1 MAYGKEWQVV
11 RDDGTVVTRSN
22 TWSPPG
28 SHPVGYGVKVVTK
41 DGELIRIEG
50 DDDNPITTGRVNAM
64 NLALREYT
72 YAPSRVI
79 YPMKRAVEDRGLDKW
94 ERISWDQALDEISEK
109 VRYFQNTYGP
119 ESIVCFGGTGREA
132 CIFYYALTFSVL
144 QSPNCCYTQSGWS
157 CYGPRCSIADYVLG
171 AGYPELDYA
180 GHLPG
185 SYHDPAYTLS
195 KWVVVWG
202 KEPLP
207 SNGDGFFGH
216 CLVDMMKL
224 GTKIISIDPRVTW
237 VGAHDG
243 NINLQVR
250 PQTDTAMA
258 LGIMNLMFQNE
269 EYDKEFAEKWIFG
282 LDDLKARAAEY
293 PVEKVA
299 EITTVPAE
307 DIIRV
312 AHIIGTERPIG
323 WAWGLAFDQNKNG
336 VQLSQAMILLAALS
350 GSIDRPGGLTLGP
363 PSALLGKWRM
373 NQRGAMEDSVWQLRI
388 GAAAWPGLSTG
399 MATTQPDETLNT
411 MESDEPYALKMGW
424 FNSSNFLAPTC
435 SAQPK
440 RWHKALKK
448 LECVVIQDLTQTPTS
463 MAIGDYFLPM
473 STWAEHDGI
482 VLTHY
487 GRNTVFMGPM
497 NRALEVGE
505 CKSDLEICL
514 MFGQRLNPT
523 WWPWYKPATETLD
536 IAALAQSEKPVAVT
550 SAAGRGKFDKE
561 ALDQA
566 VWDFESDQL
575 KELGFDWKSFQEL
588 GLYQPGAHGFE
599 YEKYEKGML
608 RFDGAPGFN
617 TITGQIEAYSILYES
632 WGEDPLPYY
641 EEPNFSQWSKPEFAG
656 QYPLITTSGSR
667 RYSSFHSEH
676 RHVPSLR
683 QIDPWPWVQIN
694 PETADAY
701 GITDG
706 DWCEVYNMFGEARFK
721 AEITEI
727 IKPGIL
733 NCAHGWWFP
742 EQDGEEPNL
751 FGVWKSNFNSL
762 VPHMNIGKLGFGAP
776 YKGVMCNV
784 RRVRSL
790 DAD

>member
-1 MAYGKEWQVV
+1 
-11 RDDGTVVTRSN
+11 
-22 TWSPPG
+22 
-28 SHPVGYGVKVVTK
+28 
-41 DGELIRIEG
+41 
-50 DDDNPITTGRVNAM
+50 M

-72 YAPSRVI
+72 YSPDRVI
-79 YPMKRAVEDRGLDKW
+79 YPMKRAYEDRGKMKW
-94 ERISWDQALDEISEK
+94 ERTTWDEAIDTICTK
-109 VRYFQNTYGP
+109 VRYYQDTYGP

-185 SYHDPAYTLS
+185 RFEDPAYTLS

-216 CLVDMMKL
+216 VLVDMMKL
-224 GTKIISIDPRVTW
+224 GTHLISIDPRITW
-237 VGAHDG
+237 PGSRNG
-243 NINLQVR
+243 NINVQLR

-258 LGIMNLMFQNE
+258 LGIMNLMFQND
-269 EYDKEFAEKWIFG
+269 EYDHDFADQWIYG
-282 LDDLKARAAEY
+282 MDELKARAAEY

-299 EITTVPAE
+299 EITTVDVKTIE
-307 DIIRV
+307 RV

-336 VQLSQAMILLAALS
+336 VQLSQAMIILAGLA
-350 GSIDRPGGLTLGP
+350 GSIDSPGGLTLGP

-373 NQRGAMEDSVWQLRI
+373 EQRGAMTDEVWSLRI
-388 GAAAWPGLSTG
+388 GAAEWPGLSTG

-411 MESDEPYALKMGW
+411 MESHKPYQLRMAW

-440 RWHKALKK
+440 RWHDALC
-448 LECVVIQDLTQTPTS
+448 ESIEFCVIQDLFLTPTA
-463 MAIGDYFLPM
+463 MAVGDYFLPM

-482 VLTHY
+482 CLTHY

-497 NRALEVGE
+497 NKALTVGE
-505 CKSDLEICL
+505 CKSDVEICL
-514 MFGQRLNPT
+514 IFGQRLNPT
-523 WWPWYKPATETLD
+523 WWPWYKPAGETLD
-536 IAALAQSEKPVAVT
+536 PSTLEHSEKPKAVT
-550 SAAGRGKFDKE
+550 TAEGRGKLDLE
-561 ALDQA
+561 ALDKA
-566 VWDFESDQL
+566 VDQFYSDQL
-575 KELGFDWKSFQEL
+575 KELGMTFEEFREE
-588 GLYQPGAHGFE
+588 GIYQPGAHGFE
-599 YEKYEKGML
+599 YKKYEKGML
-608 RFDGAPGFN
+608 RFDGQPGFN

-641 EEPNFSQWSKPEFAG
+641 EEPNYSQVSKPEFAG

-676 RHVPSLR
+676 RQVPSLR

-694 PETADAY
+694 PETAAEY
-701 GITDG
+701 GITEG
-706 DWCEVYNMFGEARFK
+706 DWVEVYNMFGEARFK
-721 AEITEI
+721 AELTYCM
-727 IKPGIL
+727 KPGII

-776 YKGVMCNV
+776 YKGVMCNM
-784 RRVRSL
+784 RRVRGL
-790 DAD
+790 NQD

>member
-1 MAYGKEWQVV
+1 MAYGKQWRTELE
-11 RDDGTVVTRSN
+11 DGTVVTRSN

-50 DDDNPITTGRVNAM
+50 DDDNPITKGRVNAM

-72 YAPSRVI
+72 YAPDRVI
-79 YPMKRAVEDRGLDKW
+79 YPMKRAVEDRGKDKW
-94 ERISWDQALDEISEK
+94 ERTTWDEAIDTICEK
-109 VRYFQNTYGP
+109 VKYYQDNYGG

-144 QSPNCCYTQSGWS
+144 QSCNCCYTQSGWS
-157 CYGPRCSIADYVLG
+157 CYGPRCSIADFVLG

-185 SYHDPAYTLS
+185 SYFDPAYTLS

-224 GTKIISIDPRVTW
+224 GTKIISVDPRITW

-250 PQTDTAMA
+250 PQTDTALCLA
-258 LGIMNLMFQNE
+258 LVNQLFQND
-269 EYDKEFAEKWIFG
+269 EYDHEFVENWIYGVDELKERVADYTLEYAE
-282 LDDLKARAAEY
+282 A
-293 PVEKVA
+293 V
-299 EITTVPAE
+299 TTVPAA
-307 DIIRV
+307 DIARV

-336 VQLSQAMILLAALS
+336 VQLSQAFIILAAMC

-373 NQRGAMEDSVWQLRI
+373 EQRGALTDELWAKRI
-388 GAAAWPGLSTG
+388 GAEQWPGLATG

-411 MESDEPYALKMGW
+411 METQQPYRLRMAW

-440 RWHKALKK
+440 RWHDAL
-448 LECVVIQDLTQTPTS
+448 LSSIEFCVVQDIMQTPTS
-463 MAIGDYFLPM
+463 MAVGDYFLPIA
-473 STWAEHDGI
+473 TWAEHDGI

-497 NRALEVGE
+497 NKALTVGE
-505 CKSDLEICL
+505 TMSDVEVCL
-514 MFGQRLNPT
+514 VFGARLNPE
-523 WWPWYKPATETLD
+523 WWPWYKDNGKLD
-536 IAALAQSEKPVAVT
+536 RDALAAAV
-550 SAAGRGKFDKE
+550 
-561 ALDQA
+561 DQ
-566 VWDFESDQL
+566 FYSDQT
-575 KELGFDWKSFQEL
+575 KELGFDFNEFREM

-599 YEKYEKGML
+599 YEKYAKGLL
-608 RFDGAPGFN
+608 RFDGTPGFN

-641 EEPNFSQWSKPEFAG
+641 EEPAWSPYQPALIENGTARRF
-656 QYPLITTSGSR
+656 PLITTSGSR

-676 RHVPSLR
+676 RHIPSLR

-694 PETADAY
+694 PETAKEYD
-701 GITDG
+701 ITAG
-706 DWCEVYNMFGEARFK
+706 DWVEVYNMFGEARFK
-721 AEITEI
+721 AEITPVM
-727 IKPGIL
+727 KPGII

-751 FGVWKSNFNSL
+751 FGVWKSNFNQL
-762 VPHMNIGKLGFGAP
+762 VPHMGIGKLGFGAP
-776 YKGVMCNV
+776 YKGVMCNM

-790 DAD
+790 EQD

>member
-1 MAYGKEWQVV
+1 MAYGKQWRTELE
-11 RDDGTVVTRSN
+11 DGTVVTRSN

-64 NLALREYT
+64 NLAMREYT
-72 YAPSRVI
+72 YAKDRVI
-79 YPMKRAVEDRGLDKW
+79 YPMKRAYEDRGKNKW
-94 ERISWDQALDEISEK
+94 ERISWAQALDEICDK
-109 VRYFQNTYGP
+109 VRYYQETYGP

-132 CIFYYALTFSVL
+132 CIYYYALTFSVL

-185 SYHDPAYTLS
+185 SYHDPRYTLS

-224 GTKIISIDPRVTW
+224 GTHLISVDPRITW
-237 VGAHDG
+237 VGSRNG

-250 PQTDTAMA
+250 PQTDTALA
-258 LGIMNLMFQNE
+258 LGIMNLMFEND
-269 EYDKEFAEKWIFG
+269 EYDHEFAETWIYG
-282 LDDLKARAAEY
+282 LDEMKERAAEY
-293 PVEKVA
+293 PVDKVA

-307 DIIRV
+307 DIKRA

-336 VQLSQAMILLAALS
+336 VQLSQAFIILAALA

-373 NQRGAMEDSVWQLRI
+373 EQRGAMTDEVWSKRI
-388 GAAAWPGLSTG
+388 GAEEWPGLSTG
-399 MATTQPDETLNT
+399 MSTTQPDETLNT
-411 MESDEPYALKMGW
+411 METHQPYQLRFAW

-440 RWHKALKK
+440 RWHDALC
-448 LECVVIQDLTQTPTS
+448 ESIECCVVQDIMQTPTS
-463 MAIGDYFLPM
+463 MAVGDYFLPI
-473 STWAEHDGI
+473 STWAEHNGI

-497 NRALEVGE
+497 NKALTVGE
-505 CKSDLEICL
+505 AKSDIEICL
-514 MFGQRLNPT
+514 MFGARLNPE
-523 WWPWYKPATETLD
+523 WWPWYKDT
-536 IAALAQSEKPVAVT
+536 
-550 SAAGRGKFDKE
+550 GKGNEPD
-561 ALDQA
+561 LDQLAEA
-566 VWDFESDQL
+566 VDKFFSDQL

-608 RFDGAPGFN
+608 RFDGEPGFN

-641 EEPNFSQWSKPEFAG
+641 YEPDWSPVRHAG
-656 QYPLITTSGSR
+656 TGIAEQYPLISTSGSR
-667 RYSSFHSEH
+667 RYSSFHSEN
-676 RHVPSLR
+676 RQVPSLR

-694 PETADAY
+694 PETAAKY
-701 GITDG
+701 GITEG
-706 DWCEVYNMFGEARFK
+706 DWCEVYNMFGEGRFK
-721 AEITEI
+721 AEITPVLKDGI
-727 IKPGIL
+727 I

-751 FGVWKSNFNSL
+751 FGVFKSNFNQL
-762 VPHMNIGKLGFGAP
+762 VPHQGIGKLGFGAP
-776 YKGVMCNV
+776 YKGVMVNI
-784 RRVRSL
+784 RRVRGL
-790 DAD
+790 NAD